1 MMIRNLNVNEA
12 TGYNLN
18 KRYNSIFGNH
28 HPTGNTWR
36 PMTLDEIPYGEGM
49 YRRKIQG
56 WALERKWSHPVLSN
70 SATPWTVARQASKS
84 MEFSRQEYW
93 SGLPFP
99 SPEDLPYPGIKPGSP
114 ILQADSL
121 PPEPSGNPDEF
132 WSTPVFRD
140 QEEKVEPAKNTEKVA
155 NEVGREPEDYSVDQ
169 VKKAF

>member
-1 MMIRNLNVNEA
+1 MLGDPE
-12 TGYNLN
+12 
-18 KRYNSIFGNH
+18 IFSFLSVFF
-28 HPTGNTWR
+28 HPISFSS
-36 PMTLDEIPYGEGM
+36 M
-49 YRRKIQG
+49 
-56 WALERKWSHPVLSN
+56 S
-70 SATPWTVARQASKS
+70 TPN
-84 MEFSRQEYW
+84 
-93 SGLPFP
+93 
-99 SPEDLPYPGIKPGSP
+99 EDLPYPGIKPGSP